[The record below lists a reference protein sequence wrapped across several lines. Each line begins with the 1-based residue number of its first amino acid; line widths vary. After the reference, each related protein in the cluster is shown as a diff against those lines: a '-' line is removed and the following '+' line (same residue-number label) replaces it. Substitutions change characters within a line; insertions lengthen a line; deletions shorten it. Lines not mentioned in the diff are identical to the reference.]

1 MGCCCIKNIKDVD
14 DNDENM
20 GDSAVLMTYNDQ
32 ALSLKEKGKSLNWYR
47 KWTFQRKSL
56 SESDSMLF
64 ISFGMID
71 SIKRKSPNELVYHTN
86 LAQAY
91 RANGQF

>member
-32 ALSLKEKGKSLNWYR
+32 ALSLKEKGKSLN
-47 KWTFQRKSL
+47 
-56 SESDSMLF
+56 
-64 ISFGMID
+64 
-71 SIKRKSPNELVYHTN
+71 
-86 LAQAY
+86 
-91 RANGQF
+91 